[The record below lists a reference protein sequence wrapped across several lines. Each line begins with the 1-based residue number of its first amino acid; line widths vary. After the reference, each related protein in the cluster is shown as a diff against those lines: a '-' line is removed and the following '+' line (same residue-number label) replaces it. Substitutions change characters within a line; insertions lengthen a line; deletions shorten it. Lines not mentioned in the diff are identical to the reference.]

1 MALPEGEVIDIVAF
15 GLLFIATAA
24 QRIPEAAD
32 LQRRSTMQVQPFRA
46 GLSALDGAYIS
57 ENIAKRQR
65 EHSARRIEMVWIIGG
80 GIIYLILVVTLGVM
94 SIRKGHWVMFI
105 IGFFLPFFWLIG
117 ALMPSRRL
125 AY

>member
-1 MALPEGEVIDIVAF
+1 MGSDPARGERCRLALYVREPLPKD
-15 GLLFIATAA
+15 
-24 QRIPEAAD
+24 
-32 LQRRSTMQVQPFRA
+32 
-46 GLSALDGAYIS
+46 S
-57 ENIAKRQR
+57 ENVLQGGWKCC
-65 EHSARRIEMVWIIGG
+65 EIIIG

-105 IGFFLPFFWLIG
+105 VGFFLPFFWLIG

>member
-1 MALPEGEVIDIVAF
+1 M
-15 GLLFIATAA
+15 
-24 QRIPEAAD
+24 IPPLAWPPS
-32 LQRRSTMQVQPFRA
+32 RPGS
-46 GLSALDGAYIS
+46 S
-57 ENIAKRQR
+57 
-65 EHSARRIEMVWIIGG
+65 VWIITG
-80 GIIYLILVVTLGVM
+80 GIIYLILVITLGVM